1 MNTLKERVQMKSLK
15 ELRNQR
21 KKTDLLYTGEIESLN
36 VTLPEEVI
44 KEQRDYF
51 ESIIKPISQRVF
63 SRYISNN

>member
-1 MNTLKERVQMKSLK
+1 MKSLK